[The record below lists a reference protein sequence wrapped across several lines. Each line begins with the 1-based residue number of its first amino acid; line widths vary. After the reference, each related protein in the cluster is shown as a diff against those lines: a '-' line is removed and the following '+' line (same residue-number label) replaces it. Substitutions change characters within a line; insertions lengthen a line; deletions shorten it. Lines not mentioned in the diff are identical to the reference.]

1 MEQERKT
8 QNEKANTKNNN
19 AGEAGNADE
28 QNMKQSSERG
38 KSKGGPE
45 DIVTYNEGQYQE
57 GTDKPTMSPGSS
69 DAEINPSAKHNN
81 KDENG

>member
-28 QNMKQSSERG
+28 QNMKQSSEQ
-38 KSKGGPE
+38 SKGGPE

-69 DAEINPSAKHNN
+69 DAEINSSAKHNN